1 MDTEFSIDVNEGIW
15 LKTELFPTVEE
26 LCTLVCKNPGQID
39 DTLEKLLPQLRR
51 FTENN
56 FGCTIELSTCFTIE
70 GHTSVEVKIKH
81 FSQTEEVGLAL
92 SLLQKDDIVPLMK
105 CTIQTLAA
113 LLPLPYSVCSHCK
126 SKHKRLKCPLIAQ

>member
-1 MDTEFSIDVNEGIW
+1 MDTGSPTNANEGNW
-15 LKTELFPTVEE
+15 LKTDLSPTVEE

-39 DTLEKLLPQLRR
+39 NTLEKLLPQLRR
-51 FTENN
+51 YTENN
-56 FGCTIELSTCFTIE
+56 FGCNIELSTWFTIE

-126 SKHKRLKCPLIAQ
+126 SKHKRLKCPSIAQ